1 MSCDKEEGRK
11 QWSSC
16 EAYYTYSLE
25 LIKTEFKPDGL
36 LAYPYIRDTIP
47 GYMIKKL
54 FAKLKNTVLSP
65 MNLRTGADNV
75 QSVEVMSTTL
85 SVSLQP
91 LQLSKPERMILQEA
105 YILQST
111 KYNVLVDWF
120 QEEVRVK
127 ATRNGS
133 ISPWK
138 AYESLKSNNKWIAK
152 NSDHILTRKF
162 TPEDFRSELRT
173 IYKKDCDAL
182 SPTCVLWLLRKFN
195 PASVL
200 FWCVGW
206 GGSIVASEAY
216 GSLTN
221 VTAVDSNKALIENL
235 KRIPAGLG
243 ADTKT
248 VYDFKAAAF
257 EDTELGDNTYDLTF
271 ACPPY
276 GMSELY
282 SEDPE
287 QSCNR
292 YSELAEWN
300 DKFLKPCLQKAW
312 RHLKPEGVMAVMYND
327 TWVRDRETNTYIPL
341 RLARYLHD
349 TMDAI
354 MDSEFVGTWGFK
366 ADKDK
371 TSFQPMFIW
380 KKKKI

>member
-1 MSCDKEEGRK
+1 MSCDKEEDGT
-11 QWSSC
+11 QWLSC

-25 LIKTEFKPDGL
+25 RIRGEFKPDGL

-47 GYMIKKL
+47 GFMLRKL
-54 FAKLKNTVLSP
+54 FAELKDTVLLP
-65 MNLRTGADNV
+65 MNLHAGADNV
-75 QSVEVMSTTL
+75 QMVNSTP
-85 SVSLQP
+85 VSLQP
-91 LQLSKPERMILQEA
+91 LQLTTKSERMILIEA

-111 KYNVLVDWF
+111 KYNILVDWF

-127 ATRNGS
+127 ATRNGG

-138 AYESLKSNNKWIAK
+138 AYESLKNNNKWIAK
-152 NSDHILTRKF
+152 NSHHILMRKF
-162 TPEDFRSELRT
+162 TPEDFRHELRAV
-173 IYKKDCDAL
+173 YKKDCDLL
-182 SPTCVLWLLRKFN
+182 SPTCVLWLLRRFN

-221 VTAVDSNKALIENL
+221 VTAVDCNKALIENL
-235 KRIPAGLG
+235 KRIPASLG
-243 ADTKT
+243 TETKT

-257 EDTELGDNTYDLTF
+257 EDTDLGDNTYDLTF

-276 GMSELY
+276 GTSELY

-292 YSELAEWN
+292 YPKLDEWN
-300 DKFLKPCLQKAW
+300 AKFLKPCLQKAW
-312 RHLKPEGVMAVMYND
+312 KHLKSEGIMAVIYND
-327 TWVRDRETNTYIPL
+327 TWARVQGTCTYSPL
-341 RLARYLHD
+341 RLAQYLHD
-349 TMDAI
+349 AMDAFG
-354 MDSEFVGTWGFK
+354 DSEFVGTWGFK
-366 ADKDK
+366 AEFEK